1 MSELIQQREDQTREF
16 EHSWTEHEKKLVES
30 ANADMQALEE
40 LHSKQLIDA
49 REQLET
55 TMPTIY
61 KPSSKLLDNRK
72 VFDQLVRQKKYA
84 EAHAMRD
91 EIEKME
97 QLEQVK
103 HMEVREVKLTK
114 AMEKV
119 ISKQVQERNSL
130 QKKLNYQRNEQSR
143 LREVETIQ
151 LEKKFK
157 NAIKEMQAKHNHS
170 IVQLDH
176 TFEKTITN
184 RPRYQPD
191 ASMKSQA
198 DKSGMR
204 SQMNSRKNLVSA
216 KGSRRV

>member
-151 LEKKFK
+151 
-157 NAIKEMQAKHNHS
+157 
-170 IVQLDH
+170 
-176 TFEKTITN
+176 
-184 RPRYQPD
+184 
-191 ASMKSQA
+191 
-198 DKSGMR
+198 
-204 SQMNSRKNLVSA
+204 
-216 KGSRRV
+216 